1 MNKKNYV
8 SPMVE
13 ILNARVEIGFQS
25 SSVNPDEHLSGLE
38 GYTQTQTSSTGDTDM
53 GDFD

>member
-8 SPMVE
+8 TPMVE
-13 ILNARVEIGFQS
+13 ILNARVEKGFQTS
-25 SSVNPDEHLSGLE
+25 TGATPDEHLSGLE
-38 GYTQTQTSSTGDTDM
+38 GYTQTQGATDM